1 MVNQMQSKQIANR
14 LRSAYNKGMKP
25 KRYILYLR
33 ISTAEQNS
41 DLQRRE
47 LVEYANRRGWTY
59 EILEDKASGTHA
71 NRPALQKLL
80 QLARSRKIDGIAV
93 WKCDRLFRS
102 LKHAVVTLAELT
114 ELGVEF
120 YSHKDQIDLSTSTGR
135 LMANML
141 MAFAEFEADLI
152 KSRVVSGL
160 QAAKARGVQLGRPKI
175 VNDEVIRQVLDLRF
189 NRKLSIRQIS
199 EALAHKVSKTS
210 IERILRDNDPSK
222 PTLKKSV

>member
-1 MVNQMQSKQIANR
+1 
-14 LRSAYNKGMKP
+14 MKP

>member
-1 MVNQMQSKQIANR
+1 MQSKQIANR